1 MTVALVLAAEPAA
14 GLRGQLTSLGVRR
27 VDATD
32 DVGSGGCLLTIAA
45 AARAAGEQVLIC
57 GGDLAVPRQALA
69 RLLAAA
75 GTAGYAEVREGGR
88 AILVDQKDLRVL
100 AEAAEHLA
108 SRPGVPDHVSAL
120 IGELE
125 RRGVAV
131 QFIEARPD
139 GDVDRDEGGLVA
151 ELFADPIARDVAH
164 WAADRALAP
173 AALMGISLGLGL
185 ISAVWFTEPTAT
197 AKAVAAVALLAS
209 FVSSRAARLLAAAPG
224 PVLEAI
230 SGLSGR
236 GPAGRGAAGA
246 GVIRPAGD
254 WLSAACWMITEF
266 AVYAG
271 LAASAGLGAASTRGV
286 IGSGPGGAWHLAV
299 AAMGL
304 LAVRRMTDLCYERAT
319 ERTGGRIRLPHA
331 ARRRRAERS
340 LTLPAG
346 ERVVLLILT
355 GSIWG
360 PRVAF
365 LALLGWGAAAAA
377 YVLTA
382 RIVGLRDSA
391 AYATQAG
398 PAIADLGAISFDG
411 PAARPAV
418 RAAVRGGRPDLA
430 GQAAGS
436 GIAAYRDDGPLS
448 LWLGRLVEGRLPPLP
463 PAIVGVFVAAALAAL
478 GLGNLSGVLV
488 VTPVEAMLLAG
499 LGSGHPHDGRLDW
512 LVPPLLQ
519 AGEYLFI
526 AALAF
531 TRLVSPPV
539 VFALVAAV
547 VLHHMDVAYRAR
559 HHVAWPGAGGRRG
572 DIAGLGWELRMLVVG
587 LSAAFGVVPMVC
599 AVLAGYLWVLVIRD
613 FLTGW
618 MGITDEAA

>member
-1 MTVALVLAAEPAA
+1 M
-14 GLRGQLTSLGVRR
+14 GV
-27 VDATD
+27 
-32 DVGSGGCLLTIAA
+32 
-45 AARAAGEQVLIC
+45 
-57 GGDLAVPRQALA
+57 
-69 RLLAAA
+69 
-75 GTAGYAEVREGGR
+75 
-88 AILVDQKDLRVL
+88 
-100 AEAAEHLA
+100 
-108 SRPGVPDHVSAL
+108 
-120 IGELE
+120 
-125 RRGVAV
+125 
-131 QFIEARPD
+131 
-139 GDVDRDEGGLVA
+139 
-151 ELFADPIARDVAH
+151 
-164 WAADRALAP
+164 
-173 AALMGISLGLGL
+173 SLGLGL
-185 ISAVWFTEPTAT
+185 VAAVWFTEPAPT

-209 FVSSRAARLLAAAPG
+209 FVSSRAARVLAAAPG

-230 SGLSGR
+230 GGLSGR
-236 GPAGRGAAGA
+236 GAPGGRGAGGA

-271 LAASAGLGAASTRGV
+271 LAASAGLGAASTRSV
-286 IGSGPGGAWHLAV
+286 IGSGPGGVWHLAV

-319 ERTGGRIRLPHA
+319 ERTGGRIRLPGSPG
-331 ARRRRAERS
+331 RRRAERS
-340 LTLPAG
+340 LALPAG
-346 ERVVLLILT
+346 ERVVLLIVT

-365 LALLGWGAAAAA
+365 LALLGWGAVAAA

-382 RIVGLRDSA
+382 RIVGQRDTA
-391 AYATQAG
+391 AYAVRAD
-398 PAIADLGAISFDG
+398 PAIADLGAITFEAA
-411 PAARPAV
+411 PA
-418 RAAVRGGRPDLA
+418 GRA
-430 GQAAGS
+430 GQAGTVAGDE
-436 GIAAYRDDGPLS
+436 IAAYRDDGPLS

-463 PAIVGVFVAAALAAL
+463 PAVVGVLVASALAAL

-488 VTPVEAMLLAG
+488 LTPVEAMLLAG
-499 LGSGHPHDGRLDW
+499 LGSRHPHDGRLDW

-547 VLHHMDVAYRAR
+547 VLHHLDVAYRAR
-559 HHVAWPGAGGRRG
+559 HHIAWPGAGGLRG

-599 AVLAGYLWVLVIRD
+599 AVLAGYLWLLVIRD

-618 MGITDEAA
+618 MGVTEDSA

>member
-14 GLRGQLTSLGVRR
+14 VLCGQLTSLGVRR
-27 VDATD
+27 VDGTD
-32 DVGSGGCLLTIAA
+32 DAGPGAGLLTIAA

-75 GTAGYAEVREGGR
+75 GTAGYTGIREGGR

-100 AEAAEHLA
+100 AEAAEYLA
-108 SRPGVPDHVSAL
+108 SRPGAPGAPDHVSAL

-125 RRGVAV
+125 RRGVTV
-131 QFIEARPD
+131 QLIEARPD
-139 GDVDRDEGGLVA
+139 GDADRDEGGLVA

-185 ISAVWFTEPTAT
+185 VSAVWFTEPTAT

-209 FVSSRAARLLAAAPG
+209 FVSSRAARVLAAAPG

-230 SGLSGR
+230 GGLSGR
-236 GPAGRGAAGA
+236 DAKGGRGAAGA
-246 GVIRPAGD
+246 GAIRPAGD
-254 WLSAACWMITEF
+254 WLSAACWMITEL

-271 LAASAGLGAASTRGV
+271 LAASAGLGAATTRGV
-286 IGSGPGGAWHLAV
+286 IGSGPGGVWHLTV
-299 AAMGL
+299 AAMAL

-319 ERTGGRIRLPHA
+319 ERTGGRIRLPRS
-331 ARRRRAERS
+331 ARRRRAERA
-340 LTLPAG
+340 LALPAG
-346 ERVVLLILT
+346 ERAVLLILT

-365 LALLGWGAAAAA
+365 LALLGWGALAAA

-382 RIVGLRDSA
+382 RIVGLRDTA
-391 AYATQAG
+391 AYALRAE
-398 PAIADLGAISFDG
+398 PAIADLGAITFG
-411 PAARPAV
+411 APG
-418 RAAVRGGRPDLA
+418 RAAQAGPRG
-430 GQAAGS
+430 GS

-463 PAIVGVFVAAALAAL
+463 PALVGVLVAAALAAL

-488 VTPVEAMLLAG
+488 LTPVEAMLLAG
-499 LGSGHPHDGRLDW
+499 LGSAHSHDGRLDW

-547 VLHHMDVAYRAR
+547 VLHHLDVAYRAR
-559 HHVAWPGAGGRRG
+559 HHIAWPGADGPRG

-618 MGITDEAA
+618 MGVTEETA